1 MASTRTRGPIEV
13 TGSPVVDRVDHPDP
27 GELECDDIAASAAPI
42 TNSATDDDMRS
53 VVSTRYLAGRGWL
66 ASIAFVVIALTALAG
81 CGSTSEQG
89 RSSSDRATALGFT
102 NVSCDP
108 NYSGCVPLVDY
119 DLDCAD
125 IGRAVEVVGVD
136 VNRFDADGDGYGC
149 ETYG

>member
-1 MASTRTRGPIEV
+1 MGSVISTR
-13 TGSPVVDRVDHPDP
+13 
-27 GELECDDIAASAAPI
+27 C
-42 TNSATDDDMRS
+42 
-53 VVSTRYLAGRGWL
+53 LAGRGRL
-66 ASIAFVVIALTALAG
+66 ASIAFVVIAVTALTG

-89 RSSSDRATALGFT
+89 RSSSDGATALVT

-136 VNRFDADGDGYGC
+136 VHRFDADGDGHGC
-149 ETYG
+149 ESRG